1 MYNVMKTLIT
11 NKYYLA
17 KEDATVKLD
26 VFYAMNKLTDEE
38 YLELT
43 QLAETM
49 YNPPVVEE
57 EPLPEETV

>member
-11 NKYYLA
+11 NKYYLN
-17 KEDATVKLD
+17 KEEATVKLD

-57 EPLPEETV
+57 LEETS

>member
-11 NKYYLA
+11 NKFYGV
-17 KEDATVKLD
+17 KEEATVKLD

-49 YNPPVVEE
+49 YNPPIVEE
-57 EPLPEETV
+57 IEPTVEV